1 MNTPHRHTVL
11 LVDDHPLLRQG
22 LRQLLELEDDFLVI
36 GEAGNGEEALALLP
50 GIAPELI
57 ILDNNMPVMNGIETL
72 KRLRQAGFTGK
83 ILLYTVSDL
92 EQDVRGAL
100 RFGADG
106 YLLKDVKPE
115 IIIQQIRHVLAGS
128 LEVSPSL
135 TAVLAQSL
143 RTPAPQSIVDLTPRE
158 KDVLRMIAEGNSN
171 KMVGNKL
178 GISEGTVKTHV
189 KSLLHKIG
197 ARSRVDAAVWA
208 TENLK

>member
-1 MNTPHRHTVL
+1 MTPNIHTVL

-22 LRQLLELEDDFLVI
+22 LRQLLEMEDDFQVV
-36 GEAGNGEEALALLP
+36 GEAGNGEEALALMATL
-50 GIAPELI
+50 APELI

-72 KRLRQAGFTGK
+72 KRLRQSGFQGR
-83 ILLYTVSDL
+83 ILLYTVSDM

-106 YLLKDVKPE
+106 YLLKDEKPLTV
-115 IIIQQIRHVLAGS
+115 IRQIRDVLGGS
-128 LEVSPSL
+128 LEVSPAL
-135 TAVLAQSL
+135 TPVLAQSL
-143 RTPAPQSIVDLTPRE
+143 RAPAPQSLVELTPRE
-158 KDVLRMIAEGNSN
+158 KDVLRMIAEGMSN

-197 ARSRVDAAVWA
+197 ARSRVEAAVWA
-208 TENLK
+208 LENLK